1 MKDNKYSLGLRIIH
15 WLMSVFIIG
24 MLCSGLYMKS
34 LPISSE
40 IKFSIYAIHKAC
52 GITVLG
58 LIIVRIFF
66 RVFTYVPPL
75 PANFSRFVINASKT
89 IHFGLYA
96 LMMLMPLSG
105 YVMSSASSKEI
116 KYFFHIHLL
125 INENKELASVANQ
138 LHSIL
143 AYFMILFIAL
153 HIIGALKHTFID
165 KQNIFKRMI

>member
-1 MKDNKYSLGLRIIH
+1 
-15 WLMSVFIIG
+15 
-24 MLCSGLYMKS
+24 
-34 LPISSE
+34 
-40 IKFSIYAIHKAC
+40 
-52 GITVLG
+52 
-58 LIIVRIFF
+58 IFF

-75 PANFSRFVINASKT
+75 SANFSRFVINASKT

-96 LMMLMPLSG
+96 LMVLMPLSG

-116 KYFFHIHLL
+116 KYFFHIPLL
-125 INENKELASVANQ
+125 VNENKELASVANQ

>member
-1 MKDNKYSLGLRIIH
+1 MKNNKYSLGLRIIH
-15 WLMSVFIIG
+15 WLMSALIIG
-24 MLCSGLYMKS
+24 MLCSGLYMKN

-52 GITVLG
+52 GITVLA
-58 LIIVRIFF
+58 LIVVRIFF

-89 IHFGLYA
+89 IHFCLYA
-96 LMMLMPLSG
+96 LMVLIPLSG

-116 KYFFHIHLL
+116 KYFFHIPLL
-125 INENKELASVANQ
+125 INHNEDLASAANQ

-143 AYFMILFIAL
+143 AYFMVLFIIL